1 MIWTTLKRLRFKA
14 PLPAEEMKARPEGRV
29 MDCTGVFEE
38 TDTMSIW
45 VTLYPIS
52 QSTYDRA
59 MASDG
64 DAGSGNEITEQYE
77 TGGTLEDL
85 RRNAVDSRLATQERL
100 MSTSDGMHEALDGED
115 AGQ

>member
-1 MIWTTLKRLRFKA
+1 
-14 PLPAEEMKARPEGRV
+14 

-38 TDTMSIW
+38 TDTMSNW

-64 DAGSGNEITEQYE
+64 DEGTGNETTEQYE
-77 TGGTLEDL
+77 TGGDSKTLEDL
-85 RRNAVDSRLATQERL
+85 RRNTIDSRLATQERV